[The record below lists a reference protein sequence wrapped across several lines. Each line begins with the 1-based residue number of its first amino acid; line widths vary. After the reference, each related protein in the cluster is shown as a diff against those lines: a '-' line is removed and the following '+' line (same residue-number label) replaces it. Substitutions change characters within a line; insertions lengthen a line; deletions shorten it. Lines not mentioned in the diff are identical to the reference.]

1 MRLVIRIQVIWWK
14 RFITCLKNLVKKR
27 SVLRWKC
34 CIKNL
39 KTTIRRW
46 ILHRSSV
53 ISLPKCSFFE
63 FNFVPLQPK
72 AAKFHLNTYFPIMG
86 KLMLLLYFILSV
98 FPADATEN
106 RRHIHVVRRGSKK
119 SHRGDTVAK
128 IWIEENGEK
137 KIEVA
142 WSELTADEEAL
153 IIETIDKHWD
163 ELNRM
168 IDDVFAGKKITIKR
182 IK

>member
-1 MRLVIRIQVIWWK
+1 
-14 RFITCLKNLVKKR
+14 
-27 SVLRWKC
+27 
-34 CIKNL
+34 
-39 KTTIRRW
+39 
-46 ILHRSSV
+46 
-53 ISLPKCSFFE
+53 
-63 FNFVPLQPK
+63 
-72 AAKFHLNTYFPIMG
+72 MG

-98 FPADATEN
+98 FPTDATEN

-128 IWIEENGEK
+128 IWIEENGQK

-142 WSELTADEEAL
+142 WSELSDDEEAL
-153 IIETIDKHWD
+153 IIQAIDDNWD

-168 IDDVFAGKKITIKR
+168 IDDVFAGKKIQIKR

>member
-1 MRLVIRIQVIWWK
+1 
-14 RFITCLKNLVKKR
+14 
-27 SVLRWKC
+27 
-34 CIKNL
+34 
-39 KTTIRRW
+39 
-46 ILHRSSV
+46 
-53 ISLPKCSFFE
+53 
-63 FNFVPLQPK
+63 
-72 AAKFHLNTYFPIMG
+72 MG

-106 RRHIHVVRRGSKK
+106 RRHIHVVRRGSKR

-142 WSELTADEEAL
+142 WSELTADEESL
-153 IIETIDKHWD
+153 IIETIDAHWD
-163 ELNRM
+163 ELNQM
-168 IDDVFAGKKITIKR
+168 IDDVFAGKKIQIKR

>member
-1 MRLVIRIQVIWWK
+1 
-14 RFITCLKNLVKKR
+14 
-27 SVLRWKC
+27 
-34 CIKNL
+34 
-39 KTTIRRW
+39 
-46 ILHRSSV
+46 
-53 ISLPKCSFFE
+53 
-63 FNFVPLQPK
+63 
-72 AAKFHLNTYFPIMG
+72 MG

-142 WSELTADEEAL
+142 WSELTADEEDL
-153 IIETIDKHWD
+153 IIEAIDMHWD

-168 IDDVFAGKKITIKR
+168 IDDVFAGKKIQIKR

>member
-1 MRLVIRIQVIWWK
+1 
-14 RFITCLKNLVKKR
+14 
-27 SVLRWKC
+27 
-34 CIKNL
+34 
-39 KTTIRRW
+39 
-46 ILHRSSV
+46 
-53 ISLPKCSFFE
+53 
-63 FNFVPLQPK
+63 
-72 AAKFHLNTYFPIMG
+72 MG

-119 SHRGDTVAK
+119 SHRGNTVAK

-153 IIETIDKHWD
+153 IIETIVIETIDTHWE
-163 ELNRM
+163 ELNQM
-168 IDDVFAGKKITIKR
+168 IDDVFAGKKIQIKR

>member
-1 MRLVIRIQVIWWK
+1 
-14 RFITCLKNLVKKR
+14 
-27 SVLRWKC
+27 
-34 CIKNL
+34 
-39 KTTIRRW
+39 
-46 ILHRSSV
+46 
-53 ISLPKCSFFE
+53 
-63 FNFVPLQPK
+63 
-72 AAKFHLNTYFPIMG
+72 MG
-86 KLMLLLYFILSV
+86 KLMILLYFILSV

-142 WSELTADEEAL
+142 WSELTADEEAK
-153 IIETIDKHWD
+153 IIKAIDTHW
-163 ELNRM
+163 EHLNKM
-168 IDDVFAGKKITIKR
+168 IDDVFAGKKIQIKR

>member
-1 MRLVIRIQVIWWK
+1 
-14 RFITCLKNLVKKR
+14 
-27 SVLRWKC
+27 
-34 CIKNL
+34 
-39 KTTIRRW
+39 
-46 ILHRSSV
+46 
-53 ISLPKCSFFE
+53 
-63 FNFVPLQPK
+63 
-72 AAKFHLNTYFPIMG
+72 MG
-86 KLMLLLYFILSV
+86 KLMILLYFILSV

-142 WSELTADEEAL
+142 WSELTADEETL
-153 IIETIDKHWD
+153 IIQTIDKHWD